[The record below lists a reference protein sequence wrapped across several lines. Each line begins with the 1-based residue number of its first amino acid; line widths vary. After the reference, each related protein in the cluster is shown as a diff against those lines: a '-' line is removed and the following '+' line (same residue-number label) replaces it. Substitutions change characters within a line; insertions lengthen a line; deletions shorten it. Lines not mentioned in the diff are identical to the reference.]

1 MSTPS
6 LAGDLTLATRPATA
20 EAFAPYGR
28 VLLAGERL
36 RLGARGSLLAL
47 EQAQPAPRRVTHL
60 IRYPEARRVLLPMGP
75 GALLV
80 VVLGPGERPGGPP
93 VAFLLPPG
101 AGVLV
106 EAGTWHAGP
115 VPLHAMQV
123 AELLETVG
131 PADRM
136 DRRTLA
142 DLVGAQAARVVLPEE
157 DLGRPRRF
165 HLAQPNAL
173 LRATQLEGRVRLGLL
188 ELDGLHV
195 EPAGAALRVAL
206 EEAAQ
211 RLRSEAAGRVLA
223 ELPGVAQ
230 VRELFASLHLA
241 TLGVVA
247 PSEVALDHAL
257 AGRGPEGPHALAEA
271 LHLCMLRTR
280 VPAVACDAD
289 RLGEQVVLRAGAPGE
304 AYPGGEG
311 RRVPAEGRLL
321 LADAEGPFASPAGEA
336 GRARVGSATARAL
349 VALFLPPAMAPAEAE
364 ARLEAAARTLGEATG
379 ARLAARALL

>member
-6 LAGDLTLATRPATA
+6 LAGDLTLATRPATP

-36 RLGARGSLLAL
+36 RIGARGTLLAL
-47 EQAQPAPRRVTHL
+47 DEAQPAPRRVTHM

-75 GALLV
+75 GVLLV

-101 AGVLV
+101 AGLLL
-106 EAGTWHAGP
+106 EPGTWHAGP

-136 DRRTLA
+136 DRRPLSE
-142 DLVGAQAARVVLPEE
+142 LVGAPAARVVLPEE

-165 HLAQPNAL
+165 HLAQPNAV

-188 ELDGLHV
+188 ELDGVHV
-195 EPAGAALRVAL
+195 EPAGPALRVAQ
-206 EEAAQ
+206 EEEAQ
-211 RLRSEAAGRVLA
+211 RLCGEAAGRVLA
-223 ELPGVAQ
+223 ELEGVAATRQ
-230 VRELFASLHLA
+230 LFAQLQLSGTGLVPL
-241 TLGVVA
+241 
-247 PSEVALDHAL
+247 SEVALEHAL
-257 AGRGPEGPHALAEA
+257 ARRAPAGPHALAEA
-271 LHLCMLRTR
+271 VQLAMLRVR
-280 VPAVACDAD
+280 APLVALDAD

-304 AYPGGEG
+304 AYPAGEG

-336 GRARVGSATARAL
+336 GRARVASATARVL
-349 VALFLPPAMAPAEAE
+349 LALFLPPDLAPPAAE
-364 ARLEAAARTLGEATG
+364 ARLEAVARTLLQATG
-379 ARLAARALL
+379 ARLAARLLL